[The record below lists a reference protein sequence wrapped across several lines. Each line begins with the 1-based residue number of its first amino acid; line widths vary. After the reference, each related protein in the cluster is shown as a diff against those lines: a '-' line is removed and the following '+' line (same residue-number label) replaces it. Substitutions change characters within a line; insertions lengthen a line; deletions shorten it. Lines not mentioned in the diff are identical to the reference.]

1 MLNKTLRFGA
11 LFVLGVSL
19 AVTASCYQPPARTG
33 AEISARYQQEQNKKM
48 RQVMVIDTNYGE
60 ILVML
65 NSAAA
70 REHANT
76 FKDLAENGFFN
87 GLTFHYVEKD
97 KIIQGGD
104 VNSRDDDPSNDGFG
118 EPGFT
123 IKPEVSAK
131 HQAGS
136 VGLAHP
142 PGEPELGNSQFYICL
157 QPMPELDGRYTV
169 FGQVVQG
176 LDVVRDISRLPTDEN
191 GHPLK
196 RVEMKVY
203 MDERML

>member
-1 MLNKTLRFGA
+1 MLNKKLHISAA
-11 LFVLGVSL
+11 LVLSAAL
-19 AVTASCYQPPARTG
+19 TATVSCYQPPARSG
-33 AEISARYQQEQNKKM
+33 AEIAARYEYEQNKRM
-48 RQVMVIDTNYGE
+48 RQVMVIATDYGE

-65 NSAAA
+65 NSGAA

-118 EPGFT
+118 DPGFT

-131 HQAGS
+131 HQIGS

-176 LDVVRDISRLPTDEN
+176 MDVVQEISRVPTDEN

-196 RVEMKVY
+196 RVEMKVR